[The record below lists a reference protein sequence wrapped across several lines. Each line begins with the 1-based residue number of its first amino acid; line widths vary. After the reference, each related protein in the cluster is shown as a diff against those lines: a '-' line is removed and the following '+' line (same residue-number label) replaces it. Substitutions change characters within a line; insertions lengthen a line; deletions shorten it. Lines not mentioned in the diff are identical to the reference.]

1 MIRQS
6 GKILVIT
13 DDRAFL
19 ALLKKTV
26 ESQTQQGVKVVLE
39 SCSFE
44 LGAKMIGT

>member
-19 ALLKKTV
+19 ALLKKTTV
-26 ESQTQQGVKVVLE
+26 A
-39 SCSFE
+39 
-44 LGAKMIGT
+44 GAFFPNSRSTSSS